1 MSAYVIFIRDNMLD
15 RAGYDEYLAVAA
27 PTLAK
32 HHGEIIVF
40 NGEIEALE
48 GAAADGSVVIKF
60 PDMQAAR
67 NWYYGAEYAAV
78 KSQRIAVTQG
88 RAVLVAGI
96 A

>member
-1 MSAYVIFIRDNMLD
+1 MSAYVIFIRDAMLD
-15 RAGYDEYLAVAA
+15 RQAYDKYLEVAA

-60 PDMQAAR
+60 PDMQSAR
-67 NWYYGAEYAAV
+67 NWYHGAEYAAV
-78 KSQRIAVTQG
+78 KSQRIAATEG
-88 RAVLVAGI
+88 RALLVEGI